1 MDTAFGSLKRRKSKN
16 DEDITES
23 NNLEEIG
30 KTTFEAFQIL
40 QIVGL
45 ENLKEPEKSARR
57 TSIQIFQDG
66 LDWFDT
72 LKSNKTENSSEVS
85 ILQE

>member
-23 NNLEEIG
+23 SNLEEIG